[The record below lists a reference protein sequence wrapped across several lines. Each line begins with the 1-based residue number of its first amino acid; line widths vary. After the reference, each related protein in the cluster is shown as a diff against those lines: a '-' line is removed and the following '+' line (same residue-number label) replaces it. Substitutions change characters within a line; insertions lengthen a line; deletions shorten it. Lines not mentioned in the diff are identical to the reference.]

1 MASPVFTVAAGLG
14 LDMSAADAME
24 LQSDDGGIDFIDGD
38 IELDFEPETSL
49 AQDDDVSL
57 DDAASATGE
66 MQDEHTENDDYMVD
80 QEDLIEEDEINPDDD
95 GGVDI
100 DLPAVD
106 DAITEAATQPTT
118 TNGDEDDE
126 LLDYTEDEEYHNP
139 ANRSP
144 WFKNKQWEHIK
155 DEEADVPVE
164 QQNETTVWQQQEDM
178 IQAQD
183 STEQHPTEQQDETP
197 AFQPHDWTQAQN
209 DQTQDAIE
217 QQDETAFQEDDW
229 TEAQNDQAQDITEQQ
244 EETSAEWQQES
255 TEQQEETSAEWQQ
268 ESTEQQE
275 QTPAEWQQ
283 EWTQAYDEQTE
294 DVAGQQEDVSSE
306 WQQGDW
312 TQGQDE
318 QAEDPDQQQD
328 EIPAD
333 LQAMMSQSSNKKSQS
348 PQPHSQNVEDH
359 GSNEQQADQHE
370 HEDEDGYRPQSVN
383 QNEDN
388 QSSGD
393 YDGVSLQGQK
403 EFADGETAHEE
414 PAQSYHHDESAE
426 HNESQDQ
433 EPFAMPSVTINYEDN
448 ELWLFK
454 QHDFDN
460 SGDWLIEDVSLAKAS
475 MSDLMRACRYSIGDD
490 VSNEMEIGFRFDHFL
505 NMELY
510 EDNTACVAVSLERL
524 VNYYHTLYA
533 NDGNNEPESFYIT
546 LLFRPRF
553 ATLLSDIAKFADQ
566 GLGYSAFDAAVA
578 AGETHFSAGV
588 AGTSSTEPTEWD
600 KEDEEKGDGEE
611 QEHVQSEVQSDAHH
625 DERDQG
631 EGDDTQETYGDDA
644 AEVYETEEVP
654 TNVASHD
661 EHGSHHEEE
670 HEPEITISTDMP
682 TNPSETAAQPE
693 RERSRSAAPT
703 EAELEARRLKDEAD
717 LIDYSDEEDEEPA
730 PVKGVE
736 QAPATQLTPSSTT
749 VRGDESGNAHGQ
761 ESAAES
767 PRLNEQ
773 TSQDQ
778 DKIDFDTADEP
789 PAETQQSEPE
799 GENVDELSYEDFV
812 KAFEADDSD
821 PEFDVDEAGN
831 DGADVEYDGDANQAD
846 ADYDQYQ
853 DPDQEAEQGL
863 MNGDGSVLEFDY
875 SGNTTVDNNDF
886 TNTDD
891 FLDLDNGAEW
901 AAYDES
907 GQGNAELATI
917 GQDDA
922 GTVDEEDGVAGKT
935 ESASAAEPQTASS
948 VDANEVSPQGQ
959 KRTIDEAGHG
969 ADAATNATG
978 GPTCFVCRKRKLGA
992 NSFLLDVKR
1001 PRV

>member
-312 TQGQDE
+312 TQ
-318 QAEDPDQQQD
+318 
-328 EIPAD
+328 
-333 LQAMMSQSSNKKSQS
+333 
-348 PQPHSQNVEDH
+348 
-359 GSNEQQADQHE
+359 
-370 HEDEDGYRPQSVN
+370 
-383 QNEDN
+383 
-388 QSSGD
+388 
-393 YDGVSLQGQK
+393 
-403 EFADGETAHEE
+403 
-414 PAQSYHHDESAE
+414 AQSYHHDESAE

-831 DGADVEYDGDANQAD
+831 DGAD
-846 ADYDQYQ
+846 
-853 DPDQEAEQGL
+853 
-863 MNGDGSVLEFDY
+863 
-875 SGNTTVDNNDF
+875 
-886 TNTDD
+886 
-891 FLDLDNGAEW
+891 
-901 AAYDES
+901 
-907 GQGNAELATI
+907 
-917 GQDDA
+917 
-922 GTVDEEDGVAGKT
+922 
-935 ESASAAEPQTASS
+935 
-948 VDANEVSPQGQ
+948 
-959 KRTIDEAGHG
+959 
-969 ADAATNATG
+969 
-978 GPTCFVCRKRKLGA
+978 
-992 NSFLLDVKR
+992 
-1001 PRV
+1001 

>member
-312 TQGQDE
+312 TQ
-318 QAEDPDQQQD
+318 
-328 EIPAD
+328 
-333 LQAMMSQSSNKKSQS
+333 AMMSQSSNKKSQS
-348 PQPHSQNVEDH
+348 PQPHSQN
-359 GSNEQQADQHE
+359 
-370 HEDEDGYRPQSVN
+370 SVN

-831 DGADVEYDGDANQAD
+831 DGAD
-846 ADYDQYQ
+846 
-853 DPDQEAEQGL
+853 QGL

-978 GPTCFVCRKRKLGA
+978 GPTCFPALPDDEVVEDHVYHR
-992 NSFLLDVKR
+992 
-1001 PRV
+1001 

>member
-1 MASPVFTVAAGLG
+1 MAAPAYTVAGLG

-24 LQSDDGGIDFIDGD
+24 LQSDDGGIDFTDGD
-38 IELDFEPETSL
+38 IELDFEPEASHP
-49 AQDDDVSL
+49 QDDDVSL
-57 DDAASATGE
+57 DDAASTAGE

-80 QEDLIEEDEINPDDD
+80 QEDIIEEDDTNPGDD
-95 GGVDI
+95 GGADI
-100 DLPAVD
+100 ELPAVD
-106 DAITEAATQPTT
+106 EATTVAATQPTT
-118 TNGDEDDE
+118 TNDDDDDDE

-144 WFKNKQWEHIK
+144 WLKTNQWVQIK
-155 DEEADVPVE
+155 DRQADEPVE
-164 QQNETTVWQQQEDM
+164 QQNETSVWQQQEDR
-178 IQAQD
+178 IQAQDGQAQD
-183 STEQHPTEQQDETP
+183 STEQHQTEQQDETS
-197 AFQPHDWTQAQN
+197 AFQEHSWTQAQN
-209 DQTQDAIE
+209 GQAQDATE
-217 QQDETAFQEDDW
+217 QQDETAFQEHDW
-229 TEAQNDQAQDITEQQ
+229 TQAQNDQAQDITEQQ

-255 TEQQEETSAEWQQ
+255 AEQQEETPTEWQQ
-268 ESTEQQE
+268 Q
-275 QTPAEWQQ
+275 
-283 EWTQAYDEQTE
+283 WTQAYDEQTE
-294 DVAGQQEDVSSE
+294 DVAGQQEDVPSE
-306 WQQGDW
+306 WQQADW
-312 TQGQDE
+312 TQDQDE

-348 PQPHSQNVEDH
+348 PHPHNQNVEDQ
-359 GSNEQQADQHE
+359 GSNEQEADQHE
-370 HEDEDGYRPQSVN
+370 HDHEHEREHRSQSVN

-388 QSSGD
+388 QSDGGHG
-393 YDGVSLQGQK
+393 GVSLQGQ
-403 EFADGETAHEE
+403 EESANEETAHED

-433 EPFAMPSVTINYEDN
+433 EPFEMPSVTINYEDN

-475 MSDLMRACRYSIGDD
+475 MSDLMRACRYSLGDD

-524 VNYYHTLYA
+524 VNYYHMLYA

-578 AGETHFSAGV
+578 AGETHFSIGI
-588 AGTSSTEPTEWD
+588 AGTSSDELNEWD
-600 KEDEEKGDGEE
+600 KEDGEKGDGEE
-611 QEHVQSEVQSDAHH
+611 QEQVQSEAQSDAHH
-625 DERDQG
+625 GERDQN
-631 EGDDTQETYGDDA
+631 EGDSTQDAHEDDGV
-644 AEVYETEEVP
+644 EVHETEKVP

-661 EHGSHHEEE
+661 EHGSHREED

-682 TNPSETAAQPE
+682 TNLSETVAQPE

-703 EAELEARRLKDEAD
+703 EAELEARRLQEEDD
-717 LIDYSDEEDEEPA
+717 LIDYSDEEDEVPA
-730 PVKGVE
+730 PVKEVE
-736 QAPATQLTPSSTT
+736 QAPATQLSPSSTT
-749 VRGDESGNAHGQ
+749 VQGDESANTHGQ
-761 ESAAES
+761 ESGADS

-778 DKIDFDTADEP
+778 DKIDFDTVEEPPVETEHGEAEGDNGDEP
-789 PAETQQSEPE
+789 
-799 GENVDELSYEDFV
+799 SYEDFV
-812 KAFEADDSD
+812 KAFEADDSY
-821 PEFDVDEAGN
+821 PEFDVDEPGD
-831 DGADVEYDGDANQAD
+831 DGADVEYDGDANQAY

-853 DPDQEAEQGL
+853 DPDQEPEQGL

-875 SGNTTVDNNDF
+875 SGNTTVDHNDF
-886 TNTDD
+886 TNADD

-901 AAYDES
+901 AAYEES
-907 GQGNAELATI
+907 GQGYAELATI
-917 GQDDA
+917 GQDNA

-935 ESASAAEPQTASS
+935 GSASAAEPQTASS
-948 VDANEVSPQGQ
+948 MDANEVSPQGQ

-969 ADAATNATG
+969 ADAATNAT
-978 GPTCFVCRKRKLGA
+978 
-992 NSFLLDVKR
+992 DVKR

>member
-312 TQGQDE
+312 TQ
-318 QAEDPDQQQD
+318 
-328 EIPAD
+328 
-333 LQAMMSQSSNKKSQS
+333 AMMSQSSNKKSQS
-348 PQPHSQNVEDH
+348 PQPHSQN
-359 GSNEQQADQHE
+359 
-370 HEDEDGYRPQSVN
+370 SVN

-578 AGETHFSAGV
+578 AGETHFSVGV

-831 DGADVEYDGDANQAD
+831 DGAD
-846 ADYDQYQ
+846 
-853 DPDQEAEQGL
+853 QGL

-978 GPTCFVCRKRKLGA
+978 GPTCFPALPDDEVVEDHVYHR
-992 NSFLLDVKR
+992 
-1001 PRV
+1001 